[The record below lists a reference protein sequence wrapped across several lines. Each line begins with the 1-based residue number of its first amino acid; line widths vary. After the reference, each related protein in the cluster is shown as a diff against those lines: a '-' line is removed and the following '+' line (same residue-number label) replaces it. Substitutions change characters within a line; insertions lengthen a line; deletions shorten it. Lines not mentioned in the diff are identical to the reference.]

1 MSPKEKVIQ
10 IVLDYIALQPADI
23 KLIEDSLQP
32 VKLKKGSFFIR
43 EGMKNCVMCYLD
55 KGLMRSFYIDEEGN
69 EHTTGFYQENAFC
82 TDLYSFRTNKNSQR
96 SIEALMDCE
105 ILLINETAQNE
116 LINNIENWA
125 LFEQNYIAK
134 LLTAKVAFQG
144 QLNKSNSTE
153 AYNLFIDTYDQA
165 ARYAPKYQIASFLGI
180 SPFTLSR
187 LKIA

>member
-1 MSPKEKVIQ
+1 
-10 IVLDYIALQPADI
+10 
-23 KLIEDSLQP
+23 
-32 VKLKKGSFFIR
+32 
-43 EGMKNCVMCYLD
+43 
-55 KGLMRSFYIDEEGN
+55 
-69 EHTTGFYQENAFC
+69 
-82 TDLYSFRTNKNSQR
+82 
-96 SIEALMDCE
+96 MDCE